1 MPLRRGKSKKTISRN
16 IAYLIRVEKRPQ
28 AQAIA
33 IAFSVAGVKRK
44 TKKPKRAVKKR
55 KVAKKRVASRR

>member
-1 MPLRRGKSKKTISRN
+1 MPLRRGKSKATVSHN

-28 AQAIA
+28 AQAVA
-33 IAFSVAGVKRK
+33 IALRVAGVKRK

-55 KVAKKRVASRR
+55 AAKRR